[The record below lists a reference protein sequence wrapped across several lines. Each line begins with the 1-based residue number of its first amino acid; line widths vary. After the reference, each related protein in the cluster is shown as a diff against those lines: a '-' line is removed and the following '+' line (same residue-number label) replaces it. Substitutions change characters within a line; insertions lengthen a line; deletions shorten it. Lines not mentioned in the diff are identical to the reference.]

1 MSISAQ
7 KLEVPVTYDSYTP
20 SGSSSS
26 SPRSSSCT
34 SINGAL
40 YHKSSEETLQSH
52 QESISNSSVHTS
64 TAAIDKDRFELF
76 GQDPSSSDHKSL
88 HSLLKTTFDFRNQSL
103 STVCSIRDPESNRGS
118 SAISTPWYSL
128 SSLPSLES
136 EAESSSSLFFTP
148 RSSLHI
154 FPTLSTDPSPS
165 PSPSP
170 VHAVLPSPPLDDDGG
185 SQLSSTMEIM
195 EISTPNTPSIRPAD
209 FLPSPTNRM
218 GTTSRTLRGMVTL
231 KDKKGVLGFMTD
243 LLNSNKRP
251 EITTP
256 HDLVHL
262 THVRF
267 DSSTRQYIG
276 LPKGWQ
282 RLLHDSGI
290 SKSDQEKDPLAVVKI
305 VEFYQDGGGGDI
317 WDKMGRARA
326 AGSSRSPPIPGMVQA
341 AYPGPSK
348 KSVNIPVA
356 ERRAPQPP
364 TVPQQQSKA
373 VVSLAKTAG
382 ATPRRRE
389 KKKEGKA
396 NDADIVKRLQRI
408 CTDADPTRLY
418 RNLVKI
424 GQG

>member
-1 MSISAQ
+1 
-7 KLEVPVTYDSYTP
+7 
-20 SGSSSS
+20 
-26 SPRSSSCT
+26 
-34 SINGAL
+34 
-40 YHKSSEETLQSH
+40 
-52 QESISNSSVHTS
+52 
-64 TAAIDKDRFELF
+64 
-76 GQDPSSSDHKSL
+76 
-88 HSLLKTTFDFRNQSL
+88 
-103 STVCSIRDPESNRGS
+103 
-118 SAISTPWYSL
+118 
-128 SSLPSLES
+128 
-136 EAESSSSLFFTP
+136 
-148 RSSLHI
+148 
-154 FPTLSTDPSPS
+154 
-165 PSPSP
+165 
-170 VHAVLPSPPLDDDGG
+170 
-185 SQLSSTMEIM
+185 MEIM

-364 TVPQQQSKA
+364 TVPAEQGCSKLGEDRGCD
-373 VVSLAKTAG
+373 STATG
-382 ATPRRRE
+382 KEERRQ
-389 KKKEGKA
+389 GK
-396 NDADIVKRLQRI
+396 
-408 CTDADPTRLY
+408 
-418 RNLVKI
+418 
-424 GQG
+424 

>member
-1 MSISAQ
+1 MSISSQ

-26 SPRSSSCT
+26 SPRSSRT

-40 YHKSSEETLQSH
+40 YHKSSGETLQSH

-64 TAAIDKDRFELF
+64 TGAVGKDPYELAE
-76 GQDPSSSDHKSL
+76 QDPSGSDHKSL

-103 STVCSIRDPESNRGS
+103 STVYSIRDPESNRGS
-118 SAISTPWYSL
+118 TAISTPWYSL
-128 SSLPSLES
+128 SSIPSLES

-148 RSSLHI
+148 RSSLPL

-170 VHAVLPSPPLDDDGG
+170 VYAVLPSPPLGDGD

-209 FLPSPTNRM
+209 FLPSPTDRM

-267 DSSTRQYIG
+267 DSSTRKYIG
-276 LPKGWQ
+276 LPKDWQ
-282 RLLHDSGI
+282 RLLHEGGI

-305 VEFYQDGGGGDI
+305 VEFYQDGGGGDV

-348 KSVNIPVA
+348 KSVNVPVA

-364 TVPQQQSKA
+364 TAPQQQSTA
-373 VVSLAKTAG
+373 VASLAKTAG

-389 KKKEGKA
+389 KKKEDKA
-396 NDADIVKRLQRI
+396 NDAEIVKRLQQI
-408 CTDADPTRLY
+408 CTDADPTQLY